1 MSDSSTKQPIVD
13 IFGEVLFDCFPGG
26 RRVLG
31 GAPFNVA
38 WHLRA
43 FGAAPRLISAV
54 GDDPQGEQVR
64 RAMQDWGMD
73 TSALQT
79 DPDHATG
86 EVRVT
91 LDDGEPTYEIIPDR
105 AFDHIR
111 ADDLPPA
118 GDLLYHGTL
127 ALRRPV
133 SAATLS
139 ALKSRGHGMR
149 FLDVNLRDPW
159 WSADETRGLLQGAD
173 WVKLNRSELTLLVD
187 GSGSSSNDGDGDGD
201 DAQLTALA
209 TAFLAQYGLT
219 GLVVTLGGDGAFAL
233 GPDTSPVRVAPA
245 PALAVKDTVG
255 AGDAFASVL
264 ILGMIRRW
272 PLAATLERAQS
283 FASRIVEQHGATAA
297 DPALYRPFLDQWGI

>member
-1 MSDSSTKQPIVD
+1 MSNSSTEQPIVD

-73 TSALQT
+73 TNSLQT

-118 GDLLYHGTL
+118 GELLYHGTL

-139 ALKSRGHGMR
+139 ALKDRGHAIR

-159 WSADETRGLLQGAD
+159 WSADVTRGLLQDAD
-173 WVKLNRSELTLLVD
+173 WAKLNRSELTLLAD
-187 GSGSSSNDGDGDGD
+187 GSGSNA
-201 DAQLTALA
+201 DASDEAELTALA
-209 TAFLAQYGLT
+209 SSFLARHDLT
-219 GLVVTLGGDGAFAL
+219 GLVVTLGGEGALAL
-233 GPDTSPVRVAPA
+233 GRDASPVRVAPA

-264 ILGMIRRW
+264 ILGILRHW

>member
-1 MSDSSTKQPIVD
+1 MSDSSTEQPTVD

-43 FGAAPRLISAV
+43 FGASPRLISAV

-73 TSALQT
+73 TSTLQT

-111 ADDLPPA
+111 TIDLPPA

-127 ALRRPV
+127 ALRSPV
-133 SAATLS
+133 SAATLK
-139 ALKSRGHGMR
+139 ALEARGHGIR

-159 WSADETRGLLQGAD
+159 WSLDVTRGLLQDAD
-173 WVKLNRSELTLLVD
+173 WVKLNRSELALLAD
-187 GSGSSSNDGDGDGD
+187 GSGS
-201 DAQLTALA
+201 DAGERRDADLTALA
-209 TAFLAQYGLT
+209 SAFLAQHGLT

-233 GPDTSPVRVAPA
+233 GRETAPVRVAPV

-264 ILGMIRRW
+264 ILGIIRGW

-297 DPALYRPFLDQWGI
+297 DPALYRPYLDQWGI

>member
-1 MSDSSTKQPIVD
+1 MSDSSTEQPTVD

-54 GDDPQGEQVR
+54 GDDPQGEQIR
-64 RAMQDWGMD
+64 QAMQDWGMD
-73 TSALQT
+73 TSTLQT

-111 ADDLPPA
+111 AVDLPTA
-118 GDLLYHGTL
+118 GELLYHGTL
-127 ALRRPV
+127 ALRRPA

-139 ALKSRGHGMR
+139 VFKARGHGIR

-159 WSADETRGLLQGAD
+159 WSLDVTRPLLQDAD
-173 WVKLNRSELTLLVD
+173 WVKLNRSELALLAD
-187 GSGSSSNDGDGDGD
+187 SSGSGAGENE
-201 DAQLTALA
+201 DAELTALA
-209 TAFLAQYGLT
+209 SAFLAQHGLT
-219 GLVVTLGGDGAFAL
+219 GLVVTLGRDGAFAL
-233 GPDTSPVRVAPA
+233 SRDTSAVRVAPA

-283 FASRIVEQHGATAA
+283 FASRIVEQYGATAA
-297 DPALYRPFLDQWGI
+297 DPALYRPYLDQWRI

>member
-1 MSDSSTKQPIVD
+1 MSDASTEQPTVD
-13 IFGEVLFDCFPGG
+13 LFGEVLFDCFPGG

-38 WHLRA
+38 WHLHA
-43 FGAAPRLISAV
+43 FGASPRLISAV
-54 GDDPQGEQVR
+54 GDDPEGEQVR
-64 RAMQDWGMD
+64 RAMQAWGMD
-73 TSALQT
+73 TSTLQT

-111 ADDLPPA
+111 ALDLPPA
-118 GDLLYHGTL
+118 GELLYHGTL
-127 ALRRPV
+127 ALRSPV
-133 SAATLS
+133 SATTLN
-139 ALKSRGHGMR
+139 ALEARGHGMR

-159 WSADETRGLLQGAD
+159 WSADETRRLLQDAD
-173 WVKLNRSELTLLVD
+173 WVKLNRSELTLLAD
-187 GSGSSSNDGDGDGD
+187 GSGSDTGEND
-201 DAQLTALA
+201 DAELTARA
-209 TAFLAQYGLT
+209 AAFLAQHGLT

-233 GPDTSPVRVAPA
+233 GRETAPVHVAPA

-255 AGDAFASVL
+255 AGDAFTSVL
-264 ILGMIRRW
+264 ILGILRGW

-297 DPALYRPFLDQWGI
+297 DPALYRPYLDQWRI

>member
-1 MSDSSTKQPIVD
+1 MSDASTAQPIVD
-13 IFGEVLFDCFPGG
+13 IFGEVLFDCFPGS

-73 TSALQT
+73 TSTLQT

-86 EVRVT
+86 EVRVM

-111 ADDLPPA
+111 AVDLPPA
-118 GDLLYHGTL
+118 GELLYHGTL
-127 ALRRPV
+127 ALRSPV

-139 ALKSRGHGMR
+139 TLEARGHGIR

-159 WSADETRGLLQGAD
+159 WSADATRGLLQDAD
-173 WVKLNRSELTLLVD
+173 WVKLNRSELALLAD
-187 GSGSSSNDGDGDGD
+187 GSGSNDAD

-209 TAFLAQYGLT
+209 SAFLAQHGLT
-219 GLVVTLGGDGAFAL
+219 GLVVTLGGDGALAL
-233 GPDTSPVRVAPA
+233 GRETAPVRVAPA

-264 ILGMIRRW
+264 ILGIIRGW
-272 PLAATLERAQS
+272 PLEATLERAQS

-297 DPALYRPFLDQWGI
+297 DPALYRHYLDQWGI

>member
-1 MSDSSTKQPIVD
+1 MAESSTKQPIVD

-73 TSALQT
+73 TSTLQT
-79 DPDHATG
+79 DSDHATG
-86 EVRVT
+86 EVRVM

-111 ADDLPPA
+111 AVDLPPA
-118 GDLLYHGTL
+118 GELLYHGTL
-127 ALRRPV
+127 ALRSPV

-139 ALKSRGHGMR
+139 ALEARGHGIR

-159 WSADETRGLLQGAD
+159 WSAEATRGLLQDAD
-173 WVKLNRSELTLLVD
+173 WVKLNRSELALLAD
-187 GSGSSSNDGDGDGD
+187 ASGSNDADADDG
-201 DAQLTALA
+201 QLTALA
-209 TAFLAQYGLT
+209 SAFLAQHGLT

-233 GPDTSPVRVAPA
+233 GRDTAPVRVAPA

-264 ILGMIRRW
+264 ILGIIRGW
-272 PLAATLERAQS
+272 PVATTLERAQS
-283 FASRIVEQHGATAA
+283 FASRIVEQHGATSA
-297 DPALYRPFLDQWGI
+297 DPALYRPYLDQWGI

>member
-1 MSDSSTKQPIVD
+1 MSDASNEQPIVD

-73 TSALQT
+73 TSSLQT

-86 EVRVT
+86 EVRVM
-91 LDDGEPTYEIIPDR
+91 LEDGEPTYEIIPDR

-118 GDLLYHGTL
+118 GELLYHGTL

-133 SAATLS
+133 SAATLN
-139 ALKSRGHGMR
+139 ALKGRGHGIR

-159 WSADETRGLLQGAD
+159 WSLDVTRGLLQDAD
-173 WVKLNRSELTLLVD
+173 WVKLNRSELVLLSD
-187 GSGSSSNDGDGDGD
+187 GSGSNDADADADDG
-201 DAQLTALA
+201 QLTALA
-209 TAFLAQYGLT
+209 SAFLAQHGLT

-233 GPDTSPVRVAPA
+233 GRETAPVRVAPA

-264 ILGMIRRW
+264 ILGIIRGW
-272 PLAATLERAQS
+272 PLATTLERAQS

-297 DPALYRPFLDQWGI
+297 DPALYGPYLNQWGI

>member
-1 MSDSSTKQPIVD
+1 MSDSPAEQPIVD

-43 FGAAPRLISAV
+43 FGTSPRLISSV
-54 GDDPQGEQVR
+54 GDDPEGEQVR
-64 RAMQDWGMD
+64 CAMQDWGMD
-73 TSALQT
+73 TSTLQT

-86 EVRVT
+86 EVRIT
-91 LDDGEPTYEIIPDR
+91 LEDGEPTYDIIPDR

-111 ADDLPPA
+111 AVDFPPA
-118 GDLLYHGTL
+118 GELLYHGTL

-133 SAATLS
+133 SAA
-139 ALKSRGHGMR
+139 ALKALKARGHGIR

-159 WSADETRGLLQGAD
+159 WSADETRGLLQDAD
-173 WVKLNRSELTLLVD
+173 WVKLNRSELSLLAD
-187 GSGSSSNDGDGDGD
+187 GSGSSGSEID
-201 DAQLTALA
+201 DAELA
-209 TAFLAQYGLT
+209 TLASTFLARHDLT

-233 GPDTSPVRVAPA
+233 GRETSPVRVAPA

-264 ILGMIRRW
+264 ILGIVRRW
-272 PLAATLERAQS
+272 PLEATLERAQS

-297 DPALYRPFLDQWGI
+297 DPALYWPYLDQWGI

>member
-1 MSDSSTKQPIVD
+1 MSDSSADQPIVD

-43 FGAAPRLISAV
+43 FGAAPQLISAV

-64 RAMQDWGMD
+64 RAMRDWGMD
-73 TSALQT
+73 TSTLQT

-105 AFDHIR
+105 AFDFIR
-111 ADDLPPA
+111 AVDFPPV
-118 GDLLYHGTL
+118 GELLYHGTL

-133 SAATLS
+133 SAATLN
-139 ALKSRGHGMR
+139 ALKTRGHGIR

-159 WSADETRGLLQGAD
+159 WSLDETRGLLHDVD
-173 WVKLNRSELTLLVD
+173 WVKLNRSELALLAD
-187 GSGSSSNDGDGDGD
+187 GSGSNVGEIR
-201 DAQLTALA
+201 DAELTTLA
-209 TAFLAQYGLT
+209 SAFLAQYGLS

-233 GPDTSPVRVAPA
+233 GRGSSPVHVAPA

-264 ILGMIRRW
+264 ILGIVRRW
-272 PLAATLERAQS
+272 PLATTLERAQS

-297 DPALYRPFLDQWGI
+297 DPALYRPYLDQWRI

>member
-1 MSDSSTKQPIVD
+1 MSDSSTEQPAVD

-73 TSALQT
+73 TGTLQT

-86 EVRVT
+86 EVQVT
-91 LDDGEPTYEIIPDR
+91 LDAGEPTYEIIPDR

-111 ADDLPPA
+111 AVDFPPS
-118 GDLLYHGTL
+118 GELLYHGTL

-139 ALKSRGHGMR
+139 ALKARGRAIH

-159 WSADETRGLLQGAD
+159 WSADETRGLLQDAD
-173 WVKLNRSELTLLVD
+173 WVKLNRSELTLLAE
-187 GSGSSSNDGDGDGD
+187 GSGSNDGEID
-201 DAQLTALA
+201 DAELTTLA
-209 TAFLAQYGLT
+209 SAFLARHHLT
-219 GLVVTLGGDGAFAL
+219 GLVVTLGGDGAVAL
-233 GPDTSPVRVAPA
+233 GRETSPVR
-245 PALAVKDTVG
+245 
-255 AGDAFASVL
+255 
-264 ILGMIRRW
+264 
-272 PLAATLERAQS
+272 
-283 FASRIVEQHGATAA
+283 
-297 DPALYRPFLDQWGI
+297 

>member
-1 MSDSSTKQPIVD
+1 MSDSSTEQPIVD

-54 GDDPQGEQVR
+54 GDDPEGKQVR

-73 TSALQT
+73 TSTLQT

-91 LDDGEPTYEIIPDR
+91 LAEGEPTYEIIPDR

-111 ADDLPPA
+111 AVDLPPA
-118 GDLLYHGTL
+118 GELLYHGTL

-139 ALKSRGHGMR
+139 ALKARGHGIR

-159 WSADETRGLLQGAD
+159 WSLDETRGLLQDAD
-173 WVKLNRSELTLLVD
+173 WVKLNRSELTLLAG
-187 GSGSSSNDGDGDGD
+187 GSASNAGDMD

-209 TAFLAQYGLT
+209 TAFLARHDLT
-219 GLVVTLGGDGAFAL
+219 GLVVTLGGDGALAL
-233 GPDTSPVRVAPA
+233 GRETSPVRVAPA

-264 ILGMIRRW
+264 ILGIVRRW
-272 PLAATLERAQS
+272 PLEATLERAQS

-297 DPALYRPFLDQWGI
+297 DPALYRPYLDQWGI

>member
-1 MSDSSTKQPIVD
+1 MSDASTEQPIVD

-73 TSALQT
+73 TSSLQT

-118 GDLLYHGTL
+118 GELLYHGTL

-139 ALKSRGHGMR
+139 TLKGRGHAIR

-159 WSADETRGLLQGAD
+159 WSAEVTRGLLQDAD
-173 WVKLNRSELTLLVD
+173 WVKLNRSELTLLAD
-187 GSGSSSNDGDGDGD
+187 GSGSNTGDIE
-201 DAQLTALA
+201 DAELTALA
-209 TAFLAQYGLT
+209 SAFLARHDLT
-219 GLVVTLGGDGAFAL
+219 GLVVTLGGKGAFAL
-233 GPDTSPVRVAPA
+233 GRETSPVRVAPA

-264 ILGMIRRW
+264 ILGILRGW

-297 DPALYRPFLDQWGI
+297 DPALYRPYLDQWGI

>member
-1 MSDSSTKQPIVD
+1 MSDSSTEQPTVD

-54 GDDPQGEQVR
+54 GDDPQGEQIR
-64 RAMQDWGMD
+64 QAMQDWGMD
-73 TSALQT
+73 TSTLQT

-111 ADDLPPA
+111 AVDLPTA
-118 GDLLYHGTL
+118 GELLYHGTL
-127 ALRRPV
+127 ALRRPA
-133 SAATLS
+133 SAATLTV
-139 ALKSRGHGMR
+139 LKTRGHGIR

-159 WSADETRGLLQGAD
+159 WSADATRGLLQDAD
-173 WVKLNRSELTLLVD
+173 WVKLNRSELALLAH
-187 GSGSSSNDGDGDGD
+187 GSGSNDVAAD

-209 TAFLAQYGLT
+209 SAFLAQHGLT
-219 GLVVTLGGDGAFAL
+219 GLVVTLGGDGALAL
-233 GPDTSPVRVAPA
+233 GRDAAPVRIAPA

-264 ILGMIRRW
+264 ILGIVRSW
-272 PLAATLERAQS
+272 PLETTLERAQS
-283 FASRIVEQHGATAA
+283 FASCIVEQHGATTA
-297 DPALYRPFLDQWGI
+297 DPALYRPYLDQWGI

>member
-1 MSDSSTKQPIVD
+1 MSDSSTAQPIVD

-54 GDDPQGEQVR
+54 GDDTEGKQVR

-79 DPDHATG
+79 DPEHATG

-111 ADDLPPA
+111 AVDLQPA
-118 GDLLYHGTL
+118 GELLYHGTL
-127 ALRRPV
+127 ALRGPV
-133 SAATLS
+133 SATTLK
-139 ALKSRGHGMR
+139 ALKAHGHGIR

-159 WSADETRGLLQGAD
+159 WSADETRGLLQDAD
-173 WVKLNRSELTLLVD
+173 WVKLNRSELTLLAEGP
-187 GSGSSSNDGDGDGD
+187 GSNTDDIE

-209 TAFLAQYGLT
+209 SAFLARHDLT

-233 GPDTSPVRVAPA
+233 GRETSPVRVAPA

-264 ILGMIRRW
+264 ILGIVRCW
-272 PLAATLERAQS
+272 PLAITLERAQS

-297 DPALYRPFLDQWGI
+297 DPALYRPYLDQWGI

>member
-1 MSDSSTKQPIVD
+1 MSDSSTEQPTVD

-54 GDDPQGEQVR
+54 GDDPQGEQIR

-73 TSALQT
+73 TSTLQT

-91 LDDGEPTYEIIPDR
+91 LDAGEPTYEIIPDR

-111 ADDLPPA
+111 ALDLPPA
-118 GDLLYHGTL
+118 GELLYHGTL
-127 ALRRPV
+127 ALRRPA

-139 ALKSRGHGMR
+139 GLKARGHGIR

-159 WSADETRGLLQGAD
+159 WSLDVTRALLQDAD
-173 WVKLNRSELTLLVD
+173 WVKLNRSELALLAD
-187 GSGSSSNDGDGDGD
+187 SSGSGAGENE
-201 DAQLTALA
+201 DAELTALA
-209 TAFLAQYGLT
+209 SAFLAQHGLT

-233 GPDTSPVRVAPA
+233 SHDTSPVRVAPA

-264 ILGMIRRW
+264 ILGIIRRW

-297 DPALYRPFLDQWGI
+297 DPALYRPYLDQWRI